1 MAFGNYYGYN
11 NIPQPT
17 YTPPVP
23 QPANNSGLVWVQG
36 EEAAK
41 AYLVAPN
48 NTVALW
54 DSEKQRIYL
63 KSADASGMPSMRVLD
78 WTEHT
83 PQPATTAN
91 TVDLSDYI
99 TKDEFNTRIDEILSK
114 IKETDTNGKP
124 IVQPVKQQP
133 NG

>member
-1 MAFGNYYGYN
+1 MAFTNYYGYN
-11 NIPQPT
+11 
-17 YTPPVP
+17 PVP
-23 QPANNSGLVWVQG
+23 QPAMPPQPQPQNNSGLIWVQG

-63 KSADASGMPSMRVLD
+63 KSADVSGMPSMRILE

-83 PQPATTAN
+83 PHPTNTAN
-91 TVDLSDYI
+91 TVDLTNYI
-99 TKDEFNTRIDEILSK
+99 TKDEFNARIDEIMLQLK
-114 IKETDTNGKP
+114 DGATNGKP
-124 IVQPVKQQP
+124 VV
-133 NG
+133 

>member
-11 NIPQPT
+11 PIPQPT

-23 QPANNSGLVWVQG
+23 QPTNNSGLVWVQG
-36 EEAAK
+36 IEAAK

-54 DSEKQRIYL
+54 DSEQQRIYL

-99 TKDEFNTRIDEILSK
+99 TKDEFNARIDEILSK
-114 IKETDTNGKP
+114 IKETNVDGKP
-124 IVQPVKQQP
+124 IVQPVKQQS